1 MLSRTFTCNGFDGSK
16 FDVTFDFHLR
26 ESEVTKINMGTFVG
40 LDVLMK
46 RLFDTKNG
54 EEIVKI
60 MDKIIMTSVGR
71 ESLDHHAFIKNDE
84 IRNEFTQ
91 TDAYDQLFME
101 LTTDMDKLSAFI
113 RDILPAKMRDKILEA
128 NAERAAAEQAS
139 APLLAEA

>member
-71 ESLDHHAFIKNDE
+71 ESLDHHSFIKNDE

>member
-1 MLSRTFTCNGFDGSK
+1 MISRKFICNGFDGSA
-16 FDVTFDFHLR
+16 FEVSFDFHLR
-26 ESEVTKINMGTFVG
+26 ESEVAKINMDSFVG

-54 EEIVKI
+54 AEIVKI

-71 ESLDHHAFIKNDE
+71 ESLDHHGFIRNEE

-101 LTTDMDKLSAFI
+101 LTTDMDKLNAFI
-113 RDILPAKMRDKILEA
+113 LGILPSKMRDKIMEA
-128 NAERAAAEQAS
+128 NAEKAAAEQAS

>member
-16 FDVTFDFHLR
+16 FNVTFDFHLR

-139 APLLAEA
+139 APPLAEA

>member
-1 MLSRTFTCNGFDGSK
+1 MISRKFICNGFDGST
-16 FDVTFDFHLR
+16 FEVSFDFHLR
-26 ESEVTKINMGTFVG
+26 ESEVAKINMDSFVG

-54 EEIVKI
+54 AEIVKI

-71 ESLDHHAFIKNDE
+71 ESLDHHGFIRNEE

-101 LTTDMDKLSAFI
+101 LTTDMDKLNAFI
-113 RDILPAKMRDKILEA
+113 LGILPSKMRDKIMEA
-128 NAERAAAEQAS
+128 NAEKAAAEQAS